1 MVLVA
6 ANLGTW
12 GGCFSGQIPLRA
24 FRDVRPEIS
33 MSAVWI
39 WVSGLTSLKAPVIL
53 GAVIVRYIQS
63 VSGELDPLQYG
74 ILGARARRNQSLLHA
89 MISSQDQCNSLPCTR
104 TVPEY

>member
-1 MVLVA
+1 MVRVA

-12 GGCFSGQIPLRA
+12 GGCISGQSSLRA
-24 FRDVRPEIS
+24 FTDVSTGIS
-33 MSAVWI
+33 MGTVPITISVE
-39 WVSGLTSLKAPVIL
+39 TSVKAPVIL

-74 ILGARARRNQSLLHA
+74 ILGARARRNLSLLHA

>member
-1 MVLVA
+1 M
-6 ANLGTW
+6 
-12 GGCFSGQIPLRA
+12 SQIKKEVPIA
-24 FRDVRPEIS
+24 IPVE
-33 MSAVWI
+33 
-39 WVSGLTSLKAPVIL
+39 THLKALVIL
-53 GAVIVRYIQS
+53 GAVILRYIQS

>member
-1 MVLVA
+1 MPIAISVEKYP
-6 ANLGTW
+6 LGED
-12 GGCFSGQIPLRA
+12 
-24 FRDVRPEIS
+24 FR
-33 MSAVWI
+33 
-39 WVSGLTSLKAPVIL
+39 

-74 ILGARARRNQSLLHA
+74 ILGARARRNLSLLHA

>member
-1 MVLVA
+1 MS
-6 ANLGTW
+6 T
-12 GGCFSGQIPLRA
+12 IPTTVNKIVPIA
-24 FRDVRPEIS
+24 IS
-33 MSAVWI
+33 VEKLLNGE
-39 WVSGLTSLKAPVIL
+39 VFL

-63 VSGELDPLQYG
+63 VSGELDPLQYE

>member
-1 MVLVA
+1 MSRRKFPWA
-6 ANLGTW
+6 ICNLP
-12 GGCFSGQIPLRA
+12 IA
-24 FRDVRPEIS
+24 IS
-33 MSAVWI
+33 VE
-39 WVSGLTSLKAPVIL
+39 TSLKALVIL

-74 ILGARARRNQSLLHA
+74 ILGALALRNLSRLHA

>member
-1 MVLVA
+1 MW
-6 ANLGTW
+6 T
-12 GGCFSGQIPLRA
+12 IPTTVNKEVPIA
-24 FRDVRPEIS
+24 IPVE
-33 MSAVWI
+33 
-39 WVSGLTSLKAPVIL
+39 TYLKALVIL

-74 ILGARARRNQSLLHA
+74 ILGARARRNLSLLHA

>member
-1 MVLVA
+1 MPIAISVEKY
-6 ANLGTW
+6 
-12 GGCFSGQIPLRA
+12 PLA
-24 FRDVRPEIS
+24 EVFR
-33 MSAVWI
+33 
-39 WVSGLTSLKAPVIL
+39 